1 MTKKTYQPKTFF
13 YLEYIIQG
21 DIFSKAYTYTSNFI
35 FFVTC
40 QIQHSDFYELLLN
53 MQVCKQKYGITTN
66 TLSGIS
72 FVLFLIMRYERGYQ
86 YINSGLQCFQT
97 YKNSSFLALLY
108 LSRIG
113 NQLMDQLIYH
123 VDVSSLNKKSQFP
136 FPIKQRY

>member
-1 MTKKTYQPKTFF
+1 MTKKNVSAKNFF
-13 YLEYIIQG
+13 LPRIYYKG

-40 QIQHSDFYELLLN
+40 QIQHSNFYELLLN
-53 MQVCKQKYGITTN
+53 MQVCKQKQGRTTN
-66 TLSGIS
+66 IS

-113 NQLMDQLIYH
+113 NQLMDWLIYH
-123 VDVSSLNKKSQFP
+123 VIVSSLNKNSQFP